1 MFARSFRLP
10 ALACA
15 IAVVAALAACAD
27 GAETADTADT
37 AAGTTTSASTDVT
50 DIREYELEMDQVD
63 KYYAAFGN
71 IAEAMSRMTPA
82 EREALN
88 MDAGQSNLDAYIAN
102 LERSPQ
108 INSAIRDAGLSA
120 REFSMILWSML
131 QSGMASAV
139 LQMRPNDNQDSLVR
153 EMNANMDNVEFMR
166 EHEAELKQK
175 QQALEAR
182 MRALGLEDEESESDS
197 M

>member
-1 MFARSFRLP
+1 
-10 ALACA
+10 
-15 IAVVAALAACAD
+15 
-27 GAETADTADT
+27 
-37 AAGTTTSASTDVT
+37 
-50 DIREYELEMDQVD
+50 MDQVD

-71 IAEAMSRMTPA
+71 IAEAMSRMSPA

-88 MDAGQSNLDAYIAN
+88 MDAGQSDLDAYIAN

-131 QSGMASAV
+131 QSGMAAAV